1 MFRITNFTM
10 FSLALLQT
18 REGSLSKVTDQINEI
33 SATSI
38 LNDEGIDFCPP

>member
-18 REGSLSKVTDQINEI
+18 REGSLSKVTDQINEM

-38 LNDEGIDFCPP
+38 LNDEGINFCPP